1 MEEKIEEEN
10 LYIACIWPVA
20 DEQKIPMAEAA
31 IRQLGSIVY
40 TKDVELTY
48 AGMRNFMILIYG
60 HQPWA
65 GTFENHYLGIKGKL
79 DACYCEG
86 KPVKTYVFYAPSLAA
101 VLAVKE
107 SIRRLLGIGK
117 NSIHISDKRKETKD
131 MIRLL
136 YDPDSV
142 RLLNSSFAHGY
153 GVAHGYGEI
162 DSMNKKA
169 LKQKRIS
176 IIVPVY
182 NVAEYVERCVA
193 SILAQTYEDFELI
206 LVDDGSTDGSGEICG
221 QLKEG
226 DSRIRVIHQ
235 ENQGLS
241 AARNRGLS
249 AATGDYITYIDSD
262 DYVEPSYLEV
272 LYHNAVT
279 YQAEVSVCGFQYV
292 RADQKSKKTK
302 GLGTAEKEVK
312 LYSGKMAA
320 GEIVAGNKR
329 SMITAWGKLYHR
341 RLRNLLIYPEGRLH
355 EDEFVTYQVLYEAVK
370 VVVTEQPLYCY
381 FQREKSITNSGY
393 SRQRLDKLEALKEAI
408 AFFESQQEKE
418 LTAYTVKR
426 YLLNIPIA
434 WYRVKK
440 YLPEEKLLLGKL
452 NREWEK
458 VYNQRKADI
467 AGICSLTDKCA
478 LLIFKISPVMYRVVA
493 AVVERIIPY

>member
-1 MEEKIEEEN
+1 MKEKIVKEN
-10 LYIACIWPVA
+10 LYMACIWPVA
-20 DEQKIPMAEAA
+20 DEQKIPMAEAVL
-31 IRQLGSIVY
+31 RQLGSIVC

-48 AGMRNFMILIYG
+48 AGMRNFMILLYG

-65 GTFENHYLGIKGKL
+65 GTFENHYRGIAGKL

-86 KPVKTYVFYAPSLAA
+86 KPVKTYVFHAPSLAA
-101 VLAVKE
+101 VLAAKE

-117 NSIHISDKRKETKD
+117 NSIHISDNRKETKD

-136 YDPDSV
+136 YDSDSV
-142 RLLNSSFAHGY
+142 RLLNSSSAHE
-153 GVAHGYGEI
+153 YGEI
-162 DSMNKKA
+162 EPMNKKA

-182 NVAEYVERCVA
+182 NVAEYVERCVS

-206 LVDDGSTDGSGEICG
+206 LVDDGSKDGSSEICNR
-221 QLKEG
+221 LKEG
-226 DSRIRVIHQ
+226 DNRIQVIHQ

-249 AATGDYITYIDSD
+249 AATGDYITYIDGD

-292 RADQKSKKTK
+292 WADKKSKNTK
-302 GLGTAEKEVK
+302 GAGTAEKEVK

-370 VVVTEQPLYCY
+370 VTVTEQPLYY
-381 FQREKSITNSGY
+381 YLQREKSITNSGY
-393 SRQRLDKLEALKEAI
+393 SRRRLDKLEALKEAI
-408 AFFESQQEKE
+408 AFFENQQEKE
-418 LTAYTVKR
+418 LAAYAVKR

-478 LLIFKISPVMYRVVA
+478 LLVFKISPVMYRVVA

>member
-107 SIRRLLGIGK
+107 SIRRLFGIGK
-117 NSIHISDKRKETKD
+117 NSIHISDNRKETKD

-142 RLLNSSFAHGY
+142 RLLNDSYSH
-153 GVAHGYGEI
+153 AHGYGEA
-162 DSMNKKA
+162 DPMNKKA
-169 LKQKRIS
+169 CKQKRIS
-176 IIVPVY
+176 IIVAVY

-193 SILAQTYEDFELI
+193 SILAQTYEEFELI
-206 LVDDGSTDGSGEICG
+206 LVDDGSTDGSGEICNR
-221 QLKEG
+221 LKEA
-226 DSRIRVIHQ
+226 DNRIQVIHQ
-235 ENQGLS
+235 ENKGLS

-262 DYVEPSYLEV
+262 DYVAPCYLEV
-272 LYHNAVT
+272 LFHNAVT
-279 YQAEVSVCGFQYV
+279 YQADVSVCGFQYI
-292 RADQKSKKTK
+292 RADKKAKKTK
-302 GLGTAEKEVK
+302 GAGTAEKEVK

-320 GEIVAGNKR
+320 GEIVAENKR

-341 RLRNLLIYPEGRLH
+341 RLRSLLIYPKGRLH

-393 SRQRLDKLEALKEAI
+393 SRRRLDKLAALKEAI
-408 AFFESQQEKE
+408 TFFENQQEKE
-418 LTAYTVKR
+418 LMAYAVKR

-467 AGICSLTDKCA
+467 AGICSLTDKFA
-478 LLIFKISPVMYRVVA
+478 LLIFKISPGIYSIVA
-493 AVVERIIPY
+493 AMVERILPNI